1 MIHRFLLVICC
12 LSVVSCSSWETKKI
26 PTETYLAQEW
36 EALDLNQVDTYP
48 TFEVCGDLIGQEA
61 IKKCFEREMSNVFYT
76 SFEQNAFIVTTPIDD
91 TLWIDMIV
99 NEKGKLCVDSIRMQQ
114 STRNEL
120 PLLESYV
127 HQTAKNMAKIEA
139 ATKRGIPV
147 KAKFHLPVILKVD

>member
-1 MIHRFLLVICC
+1 M
-12 LSVVSCSSWETKKI
+12 TN
-26 PTETYLAQEW
+26 A
-36 EALDLNQVDTYP
+36 
-48 TFEVCGDLIGQEA
+48 
-61 IKKCFEREMSNVFYT
+61 FYA
-76 SFEQNAFIVTTPIDD
+76 SFEQHAFIVTTPIDD

-127 HQTAKNMAKIEA
+127 HQIATNMEKIEA
-139 ATKRGIPV
+139 ATKHGIPV

>member
-12 LSVVSCSSWETKKI
+12 LCVVSCSSWETKKI
-26 PTETYLAQEW
+26 PTETYLAKEW

-48 TFEVCGDLIGQEA
+48 TFKACGDLIGQEA
-61 IKKCFEREMSNVFYT
+61 IKKCFEREMTNVFYT
-76 SFEQNAFIVTTPIDD
+76 SFEQNAFIVTTPIAD
-91 TLWIDMIV
+91 TLWIEMII
-99 NEKGKLCVDSIRMQQ
+99 NEKGKLCVDSIRMQK
-114 STRNEL
+114 STRDEL

-127 HQTAKNMAKIEA
+127 HQTAQNMPKIEA